1 MYYSLALAEACPAQV
16 SKLQMDAAF
25 ADRKDFEFCRNQER
39 ESSKQLFSAGDII
52 GQIYFML
59 KERLS
64 STSTGPETDFG
75 RKSCFTLGK
84 C

>member
-16 SKLQMDAAF
+16 SERWMDAAF
-25 ADRKDFEFCRNQER
+25 VDRKDFDFCRNRER
-39 ESSKQLFSAGDII
+39 ESSKQPFSAGDII
-52 GQIYFML
+52 GQ
-59 KERLS
+59 KEKAVIHLPWPRDRLQ
-64 STSTGPETDFG
+64 